1 MKILVVGGGAREHA
15 LVWKLVREAG
25 VTEVLCAP
33 GNPGIATLASCFP
46 CDVSDPSALSSL
58 ARSESVD
65 LTVVGPEVPLANGVA
80 DRFAADGLKLF
91 GPVRAAARLES
102 SKAFA
107 KTFMAAHGV
116 PTARFTISDDAD
128 ETVRAAEALGFPAV
142 IKADGL
148 AAGKGVVIVDDAA
161 EARRAAT
168 AMHVERRFGA
178 AGTTVVVEEFLRGVE
193 ASFFVIGAGTR
204 ALALPSAQDHKRA
217 FDGDAGPNTGG
228 MGAFAPS
235 HHLTA
240 AVAAEVTETIV
251 RPVLAGL
258 AELGTPYRGFLYV
271 GLMLTAEGPR
281 VVEFNVRLGDPEAQV
296 VLPMIETDLAPLM
309 LDASRG
315 ELAAGTLSV
324 SANRFVG
331 VVLAAG
337 GYPERYDVG
346 LPISGLE
353 RAAARPNVLVFH
365 AGTRLV
371 EGQVVTA
378 GGRVLTVVGQ
388 GPDLAAARERAY
400 SAVQD
405 IDFDGLHFRTD
416 IGA

>member
-33 GNPGIATLASCFP
+33 GNPGIATLARCLP
-46 CDVSDPSALSSL
+46 CNMSDPPALLSL

-65 LTVVGPEVPLANGVA
+65 LTVVGPEAPLAHGVA

-128 ETVRAAEALGFPAV
+128 QTVRASEDLGFPAV

-148 AAGKGVVIVDDAA
+148 AAGKGVVIVADAA
-161 EARRAAT
+161 EARQAAT

-178 AGTTVVVEEFLRGVE
+178 AGATVVVEEFLRGVE

-204 ALALPSAQDHKRA
+204 AVPLPSAQDHKRA

-240 AVAAEVTETIV
+240 AVAADVTGTIV
-251 RPVLAGL
+251 TPVLAGL
-258 AELGTPYRGFLYV
+258 AEQGTPYQGFLYV

-315 ELAAGTLSV
+315 ELAAGTLSL
-324 SANRFVG
+324 STDRYVG
-331 VVLAAG
+331 VVMASA
-337 GYPERYDVG
+337 GYPDEYDVG

-353 RAAARPNVLVFH
+353 RAAAHPDVLVFH

-378 GGRVLTVVGQ
+378 GGRVLTVVGH

-405 IDFDGLHFRTD
+405 IGFDGLHYRTD